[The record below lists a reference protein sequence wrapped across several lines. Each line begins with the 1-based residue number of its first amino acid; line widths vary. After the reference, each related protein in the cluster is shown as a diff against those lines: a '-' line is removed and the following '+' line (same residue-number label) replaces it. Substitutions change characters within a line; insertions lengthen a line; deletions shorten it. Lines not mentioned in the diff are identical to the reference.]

1 MTVKPMNQFART
13 STPEQANLDAI
24 LSSPTYRIAHEEY
37 DLLNSNAMRG
47 VRMLLE
53 IIKPDLH
60 LETAGIEST
69 IIVFGGARI
78 VDRDTAAAKLAQAE
92 QRLSATPGSSSLKRQ
107 VVHAKQLVDLTRFYD
122 AAREFAAL
130 AFQHGQADKGQSHGC
145 ASHVIVTGGGPGIME
160 AANRGAFEAGCRSIG
175 LKITLPFE
183 QHPNPFITPDVCFKF
198 NYFSLRK
205 IHFVMRSIVAILF
218 PGGFGTLDELFE
230 LLTLRQVIT
239 KGSMPIVLF
248 GTEFWRR
255 LVEFNYLAEKCMI
268 SDDDLDFIHFSDSAE
283 EAWDFIRNRTQ
294 AEPEAS

>member
-1 MTVKPMNQFART
+1 
-13 STPEQANLDAI
+13 
-24 LSSPTYRIAHEEY
+24 
-37 DLLNSNAMRG
+37 MRG

-53 IIKPDLH
+53 ITKPDLH

-78 VDRDTAAAKLAQAE
+78 VDKDTAAAKLAQVE
-92 QRLSATPGSSSLKRQ
+92 QRLSENPDSSSLKRALK
-107 VVHAKQLVDLTRFYD
+107 HAQHLMDLSRFYD
-122 AAREFAAL
+122 AAREFACL
-130 AFQHGQADKGQSHGC
+130 ASQHGQCNREQPHDCS
-145 ASHVIVTGGGPGIME
+145 SHVIVTGGGPGIME

-175 LKITLPFE
+175 LNITLPFE
-183 QHPNPFITPDVCFKF
+183 QHPNPFITPELCFKF

-205 IHFVMRSIVAILF
+205 FHFVMRSIGAILF

-230 LLTLRQVIT
+230 LLTLRQVGT

-255 LVEFNYLAEKCMI
+255 LVDFDYLAEMGLI
-268 SDDDLDFIHFSDSAE
+268 SDDDLDLIHFSDSAE
-283 EAWDFIRNRTQ
+283 EAWDFIRSRTK